1 MRLQFFYMLPFTIM
15 LFTKA
20 HAAEVS
26 IGMVDFCP
34 YMCVGTANK
43 GFIVEIV
50 EQAFKKNGIA
60 AKFTVKPWARA
71 VADTRVGKLDGLLAP
86 GKNEAPGLMFPETP
100 VAVQQ
105 NCFYAKS
112 TSQWNYRSFND
123 VKNGTF
129 ISYIGFGNRLDL
141 EKSIGVGAYKKNF
154 LEFNYDNNYMSRAAS
169 MVNANRAI
177 AMWADPISFEKTKQD
192 GNKLLNGLKNKGCIS
207 SYYLYLAFPPTS
219 VRRIPELVN
228 LFEDG
233 ISKLKRS
240 GELKA
245 IYKKYHVS
253 NLAYQ
258 KEQVFH

>member
-1 MRLQFFYMLPFTIM
+1 MKLQFFYMLPFTIM

-141 EKSIGVGAYKKNF
+141 EKSIGVGVYKKISWN
-154 LEFNYDNNYMSRAAS
+154 LITTTIICLAQLAWLTPTVLLLCGQTLSVLKKLSRMATNY
-169 MVNANRAI
+169 
-177 AMWADPISFEKTKQD
+177 
-192 GNKLLNGLKNKGCIS
+192 
-207 SYYLYLAFPPTS
+207 
-219 VRRIPELVN
+219 
-228 LFEDG
+228 
-233 ISKLKRS
+233 
-240 GELKA
+240 
-245 IYKKYHVS
+245 
-253 NLAYQ
+253 
-258 KEQVFH
+258 